1 MMKKN
6 TLNIL
11 KKTVSRNK
19 KNIYEDNSHRCYK
32 MDHQILKVVITR
44 DIKIF
49 ESIYTQIKDKTKLYP
64 ILDFIGKVKLPLLKR
79 WLKCIF
85 YVIRNGSEYGN
96 ENGSEGDNFNFLYN
110 KAVLLNCCIKADD
123 YNNLRFLIEGNNLR
137 ENYSLEWSIENNF
150 VEVTKYLIN
159 SGADIN
165 TGDGHPLI
173 TASINGDLTMVQY
186 LVNNGASTLCQDCSA
201 FRYAAR
207 FGLTRIIRYFL
218 EEAPFE
224 NRPNI
229 HAIDDWALRKA
240 AKYGNTRIVIYLVSM
255 GANVFARD
263 EYALRKAKENNHFE
277 IVKHLLDA
285 TCFFEKMNY

>member
-1 MMKKN
+1 M
-6 TLNIL
+6 
-11 KKTVSRNK
+11 
-19 KNIYEDNSHRCYK
+19 
-32 MDHQILKVVITR
+32 
-44 DIKIF
+44 
-49 ESIYTQIKDKTKLYP
+49 QIKDKTKLYP
-64 ILDFIGKVKLPLLKR
+64 ILDFIGTFKLPLLKR

-85 YVIRNGSEYGN
+85 YVIRNGSE
-96 ENGSEGDNFNFLYN
+96 GDNFNFLHN
-110 KAVLLNCCIKADD
+110 KAVLLNCCIKVDD
-123 YNNLRFLIEGNNLR
+123 YNNLRSLIEGNNLR

-165 TGDGHPLI
+165 TSDGHPLI
-173 TASINGDLTMVQY
+173 TTSINGDLAMVQY
-186 LVNNGASTLCQDCSA
+186 LVNNGASTLCQDSAA

-207 FGLTRIIRYFL
+207 FGLIRIVRYFL

-240 AKYGNTRIVIYLVSM
+240 AKYGNTRVVIYLVSM

-277 IVKHLLDA
+277 IVKHLLA
-285 TCFFEKMNY
+285 VTYFFEKMNY